1 MVMLTTQELGGLSM
15 NVPVWLKPAIWGGV
29 AGAVATMF
37 LGFNQG
43 GWMLGSSAETMAQQR
58 SAVAVTEALVPICVD
73 QSRSDPEFAGKL
85 TQLKALTS
93 PYQQR
98 EFIMSAGWATVAA
111 AEKPSSSLAEAC
123 AKVLLAPEQ
132 T

>member
-1 MVMLTTQELGGLSM
+1 M

-29 AGAVATMF
+29 VGAIATVF
-37 LGFNQG
+37 VGFNQG

-58 SAVAVTEALVPICVD
+58 SNTAVVEALVPVCVGH
-73 QSRSDPEFAGKL
+73 SKADPEFASKL
-85 TQLKALTS
+85 TELKALTS

-111 AEKPSSSLAEAC
+111 ADTPNSNLAEAC
-123 AKVLLAPEQ
+123 ARVLLAPEQ

>member
-1 MVMLTTQELGGLSM
+1 M
-15 NVPVWLKPAIWGGV
+15 NVPVWLKPAVWGGI
-29 AGAVATMF
+29 AGAVATIIV
-37 LGFNQG
+37 GFSYGN
-43 GWMLGSSAETMAQQR
+43 WILGSSAEKVAQQR
-58 SAVAVTEALVPICVD
+58 SATAVTEALVPVCIG
-73 QSRSDPEFAGKL
+73 QSKADPEFAGKL
-85 TQLKALTS
+85 IQLKALTS

-111 AEKPSSSLAEAC
+111 ADKPNSSLAEAC

>member
-1 MVMLTTQELGGLSM
+1 M
-15 NVPVWLKPAIWGGV
+15 NVPVWLKPAIWGAV
-29 AGAVATMF
+29 AGAIATVF
-37 LGFNQG
+37 VGFNQG
-43 GWMLGSSAETMAQQR
+43 GWLLGSSAETMAQQR
-58 SAVAVTEALVPICVD
+58 SAVAVVEALVPVCIG
-73 QSRSDPEFAGKL
+73 QSKADPEFAGKL

-111 AEKPSSSLAEAC
+111 ADKPNSALAEAC
-123 AKVLLAPEQ
+123 ARVLLQPEQ

>member
-1 MVMLTTQELGGLSM
+1 M

-29 AGAVATMF
+29 VGAIVTSF
-37 LGFNQG
+37 VGFNQG

-58 SAVAVTEALVPICVD
+58 SAAAVVEALVPVCIG
-73 QSRSDPEFAGKL
+73 QSKADPEFAGKL

-98 EFIMSAGWATVAA
+98 EFIMSTGWATVATA
-111 AEKPSSSLAEAC
+111 DKPNSNLAEAC
-123 AKVLLAPEQ
+123 AKVLLAPEP

>member
-1 MVMLTTQELGGLSM
+1 MVIDHKTRTGVLKM
-15 NVPVWLKPAIWGGV
+15 NVPVWLKPAIWSGL
-29 AGAVATMF
+29 AGAVATMMV
-37 LGFNQG
+37 GFTYG
-43 GWMLGSSAETMAQQR
+43 GWMLGSSAETLAEQR
-58 SAVAVTEALVPICVD
+58 SAAAVIQALVPVCIG
-73 QSRSDPEFAGKL
+73 QSKADPEFAGKL

>member
-1 MVMLTTQELGGLSM
+1 M
-15 NVPVWLKPAIWGGV
+15 NVPVWLKPAIWGGIV
-29 AGAVATMF
+29 GAIATVF
-37 LGFNQG
+37 VGFNQG

-58 SAVAVTEALVPICVD
+58 STMAVVEALVPVCID
-73 QSRSDPEFAGKL
+73 QSRADPEFASKL
-85 TQLKALTS
+85 TELKALTS

-111 AEKPSSSLAEAC
+111 ADTPNGSLAEAC

>member
-1 MVMLTTQELGGLSM
+1 M
-15 NVPVWLKPAIWGGV
+15 NVPIWLNPAIWGGV

-37 LGFNQG
+37 IGFSQG

-58 SAVAVTEALVPICVD
+58 SAMAVTEALVPLCVE
-73 QSRSDPEFAGKL
+73 QSRADPEFAGKL

-111 AEKPSSSLAEAC
+111 ADKPSSSLAEAC

>member
-1 MVMLTTQELGGLSM
+1 M
-15 NVPVWLKPAIWGGV
+15 NVPVWLKPAIWSGL
-29 AGAVATMF
+29 AGAVATMMV
-37 LGFNQG
+37 GFTYG
-43 GWMLGSSAETMAQQR
+43 GWMLGSSAETLAEQR
-58 SAVAVTEALVPICVD
+58 SAAAVIQALVPVCIG
-73 QSRSDPEFAGKL
+73 QSKADPEFAGKL